1 MIDAF
6 RSEIQ
11 KIVREEIRKYVS
23 NRLETSYFGT
33 VTNIGNVSIGST
45 ASVDIGF
52 CSVSAKNLTG
62 ASLPTGAK
70 VIVYA
75 RGDDFDNAYI
85 GRTF

>member
-6 RSEIQ
+6 RNEIQ

-33 VTNIGNVSIGST
+33 VKDTVGVSAGDT
-45 ASVDIGF
+45 ASVDVGF
-52 CSVSAKNLTG
+52 CVVSAKNLTG
-62 ASLPTGAK
+62 TSLSSGAK

-75 RGDDFDNAYI
+75 RGDDFDNAYV

>member
-33 VTNIGNVSIGST
+33 VTNPGNISAGST

-52 CSVSAKNLTG
+52 CFVSAKNLTG
-62 ASLPTGAK
+62 TSLSPGAK